1 MQSKLLISFS
11 ISILTA
17 QRKIRQAKTALD
29 KVPILQL
36 AEESPEEYVFWDKL
50 RKLCLL
56 TEQGAFSQSE
66 ELHSKLFELR
76 NSAMV
81 IFAVSNIL
89 WLVIMMAL
97 LFQGQK
103 LTVLNSNFLSVAFL
117 VIYAII
123 MIIQFITL
131 LIHRIA
137 TWMHFVSR
145 TPFKPGANK
154 TAAWA
159 FNEDEMAEEPAAETL
174 EEHTEV
180 LAWNLRRRSM
190 RRTKQAKQRAEF
202 FMNGPSF
209 TRAAVHEVA
218 Y

>member
-1 MQSKLLISFS
+1 
-11 ISILTA
+11 
-17 QRKIRQAKTALD
+17 
-29 KVPILQL
+29 
-36 AEESPEEYVFWDKL
+36 
-50 RKLCLL
+50 
-56 TEQGAFSQSE
+56 
-66 ELHSKLFELR
+66 
-76 NSAMV
+76 MV

-97 LFQGQK
+97 LFQGKK

-123 MIIQFITL
+123 MVIQFITL
-131 LIHRIA
+131 LIHRVS

-145 TPFKPGANK
+145 TPFKPGASK
-154 TAAWA
+154 TAAWS
-159 FNEDEMAEEPAAETL
+159 FNEDEVTEEPASETL
-174 EEHTEV
+174 EEHGEV

-190 RRTKQAKQRAEF
+190 RRTKVAKQRAEF

-209 TRAAVHEVA
+209 TRAAVHEVS